1 MFCHLLIYL
10 CVNVFKKIFLTVTD
24 KICGTFM
31 VLGIFNRR
39 DNDMQLGQLVLEK
52 DKELYRHLLFNN
64 NNLKLLIKSV
74 YQFDLSLKVLK
85 ILAL

>member
-39 DNDMQLGQLVLEK
+39 DNDMQLGQYWK
-52 DKELYRHLLFNN
+52 KT
-64 NNLKLLIKSV
+64 KS
-74 YQFDLSLKVLK
+74 YIDICYLT
-85 ILAL
+85 ITT